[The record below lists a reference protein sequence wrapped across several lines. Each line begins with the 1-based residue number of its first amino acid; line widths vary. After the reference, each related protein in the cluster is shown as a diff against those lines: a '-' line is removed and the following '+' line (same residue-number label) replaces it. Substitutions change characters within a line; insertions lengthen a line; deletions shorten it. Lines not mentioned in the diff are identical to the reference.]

1 MESTAVK
8 LLLLVVGA
16 VIVEA
21 IRHTAEFIKRI
32 TRKIEYRVSPG
43 IPVKVDNRYLCGYEL
58 KISNTSRKKVEAV
71 TFHLRSRNDSLQT
84 EVTSKPDGF
93 EFNSTDKDGGVDLHF
108 PRFKQ
113 GEVVAVKIQTEN
125 KHLFSDSLGISV
137 SSPNDVEGKR
147 IADADIGRARRSPS
161 RIPAA
166 FIAGLL
172 FAWIVSKTV
181 AWNSDKGHDQD
192 KQQQTAPTKFSPD
205 QKDTIVSLAAVVGLP
220 HFAELYFSAPG
231 PIYYDEGDLS
241 YALAAESNKTTEI
254 EKYRRL
260 ISLTLGT
267 VKDMAPESQA
277 NLFYSMGKLDLLLS
291 DKERAASDFKSAI
304 AKSRE
309 IVEAQAKADTKT
321 HKYLIDSGLL

>member
-1 MESTAVK
+1 
-8 LLLLVVGA
+8 
-16 VIVEA
+16 
-21 IRHTAEFIKRI
+21 
-32 TRKIEYRVSPG
+32 
-43 IPVKVDNRYLCGYEL
+43 
-58 KISNTSRKKVEAV
+58 
-71 TFHLRSRNDSLQT
+71 
-84 EVTSKPDGF
+84 
-93 EFNSTDKDGGVDLHF
+93 
-108 PRFKQ
+108 
-113 GEVVAVKIQTEN
+113 
-125 KHLFSDSLGISV
+125 
-137 SSPNDVEGKR
+137 
-147 IADADIGRARRSPS
+147 
-161 RIPAA
+161 
-166 FIAGLL
+166 
-172 FAWIVSKTV
+172 
-181 AWNSDKGHDQD
+181 
-192 KQQQTAPTKFSPD
+192 
-205 QKDTIVSLAAVVGLP
+205 
-220 HFAELYFSAPG
+220 LYFSAPG